1 MYNGDMPR
9 HAPAISLTTE
19 EASTLKTIS
28 NSRAAEYRQVE
39 RAKIILACATGL
51 QSKEVANELGITLPT
66 VAKWRKRFAEQGL
79 PGLRDAQ
86 RSGKPLIYG
95 TDFRDRLFSLIDKDP
110 PDGLVRWDCPTLA
123 EKLGGSTHAVWRL
136 LRKEGIYL
144 HRSRSWCI
152 STDPEFAVK
161 AADIVGLYLN
171 PPLNALVL
179 SVDEKPSIQA
189 IERETGFIETRDKKV
204 YRGYKSTYKRHGTL
218 NLFAA
223 LNVATGYVHA
233 ETTAQKKREDFQAF
247 LGGVIS
253 DLPKDKEI
261 HVILDNYSTHK
272 KNDEWLEKNFKNRV
286 RFHFT
291 PTSASWLNQIEIWF
305 GILSRKTLNGASFPD
320 KDSLVAAIKAF
331 TERHNENPA
340 PFKWKKREVHGS
352 QLRNTIKNFRN

>member
-1 MYNGDMPR
+1 MPR
-9 HAPAISLTTE
+9 HAPKITLTPEEADTLKAIS
-19 EASTLKTIS
+19 K
-28 NSRAAEYRQVE
+28 SRTAELRQVE
-39 RAKIILACATGL
+39 RAKIILACFTGM
-51 QSKEVANELGITLPT
+51 QNKQVAEEMGVAIPT

-79 PGLRDAQ
+79 PGLRDSE
-86 RSGKPLIYG
+86 RPGKPATYG
-95 TDFRDRLFSLIDKDP
+95 PDFRNRLFDLIDQDP
-110 PDGLVRWDCPTLA
+110 PLGMARWDCPSLA
-123 EKLGGSTHAVWRL
+123 KRLEGSTHAVWRL

-152 STDPEFAVK
+152 STDPDFATK

-204 YRGYKSTYKRHGTL
+204 YHGYKSTYKRHGTL

-223 LNVATGYVHA
+223 LNVATGYVHT

-247 LGGVIS
+247 IGNVIN
-253 DLPKDKEI
+253 DLPEDREI

-272 KNDEWLEKNFKNRV
+272 KNERWLEENYKKRV
-286 RFHFT
+286 HFHFT

-305 GILSRKTLNGASFPD
+305 GILSRKALHGASFSS
-320 KDSLVAAIKAF
+320 KESLVEAIGAF
-331 TERHNENPA
+331 TARHNENPA
-340 PFKWKKREVHGS
+340 PFKWRKREVRGS
-352 QLRNTIKNFRN
+352 QLRNTVKNFRN